1 MLQKTKTE
9 GIKNKDEKNVACPI
23 FFNKTKIR
31 EKIPPNREKQNAIFI
46 QIGKFKTVSSNFNPL
61 FIITSKHDTLYTYPP
76 NSISAFKEKNKT
88 MLKM

>member
-1 MLQKTKTE
+1 MLQKTKTG

-31 EKIPPNREKQNAIFI
+31 EKIPPNKEKQNAIFI

-76 NSISAFKEKNKT
+76 NSISAFR
-88 MLKM
+88 